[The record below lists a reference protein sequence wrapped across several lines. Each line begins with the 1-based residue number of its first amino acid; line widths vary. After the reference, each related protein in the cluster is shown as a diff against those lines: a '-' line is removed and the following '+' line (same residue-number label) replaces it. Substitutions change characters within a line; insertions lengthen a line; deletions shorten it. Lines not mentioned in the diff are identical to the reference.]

1 MAKYEKGDDGARE
14 IRELARKSGDLERLI
29 IQALQRPDTRAEV
42 LTDLADPAVFGASG
56 WLLFALSRFKSTV
69 STP

>member
-42 LTDLADPAVFGASG
+42 LTDLTLAP
-56 WLLFALSRFKSTV
+56 RC
-69 STP
+69 